1 MKIDYNK
8 IPLYAKRFKTPAGY
22 KYQTIYEHTWE
33 LLNNMDILFR
43 EYSAEIED
51 GLKKLNIDIEKFK
64 YLLKLAAIY
73 HDLGKANLLFQAK
86 IRDKQKNKE
95 VPRDKTL
102 SREVPHNFLSLVFVD
117 VNKIAED
124 IKNHNFTNSEWDTL
138 LYTIAFSHDREF
150 DCNIY
155 NIDYFKNYIEKGV
168 IHFLNNPDLY
178 WFLNFISG
186 SIDKDKII
194 KNTNFF
200 WKKIKQFKI
209 KMLEEILN
217 FEEYNTQFK
226 VLLKGFLHRLDHASS
241 ALVTVEEERIDDFPK
256 KVELYLKEKG
266 NFSNFKEFQMK
277 AVELSDKNVIL
288 FAPTGSGKTEF
299 GLNWAQKG
307 KLIYTLPIRVSI
319 NAMYE
324 RFIRI
329 FGEGRVGILHSD
341 NFLFLLN
348 DEEKYNSDEEIEV
361 LFNNLNLSKN
371 LSLPII
377 VTTGDQIFTSALKWP
392 GFEKIY
398 SLFLYSKLVIDEPQ
412 SYSPESLA
420 IIIKTLEEVSYLNG
434 KFCLMSATINPIIF
448 NYFGDKIEY
457 LQAYSDNEL
466 KNRFS
471 HIISIRD
478 NSILESI
485 DEIIKEAK
493 TKNVLVICNT
503 VKRAQEV
510 FKAVKEEL
518 KNSKELIKVELLHS
532 RFIEKERRRKE
543 LAVLN
548 GKDLNSIFISTQIV
562 EASLDIDFD
571 MLFTEISSADSIL
584 QRMGRV
590 YRKRQYNSKTPN
602 IVIFTKDISGIGR
615 VYEED
620 ITKRTIDY
628 LKNFDGLYL
637 SEYDKKVLNE
647 YVYDLKE
654 IKETRFMKKFNKTYD
669 ILKYGYRSENKSEA
683 QKIFRD
689 VFTVNAIPKSI
700 YDENFEKLLGYLEKL
715 NEKNL
720 KPAEK
725 IKLIS
730 NIRDYTVS
738 APGYLLP
745 KSGAS
750 VFDSDLGIF
759 IVNHNYDEQLGL
771 ISDEDDPNN
780 YIL

>member
-22 KYQTIYEHTWE
+22 EYQTIYEHTWE
-33 LLNNMDILFR
+33 LLNNMDILFK
-43 EYSAEIED
+43 EYSVEIED

-64 YLLKLAAIY
+64 YLLKLAAVY
-73 HDLGKANLLFQAK
+73 HDLGKANLMFQAK
-86 IRDKQKNKE
+86 IRDKQKNNE
-95 VPRDKTL
+95 VPRDNTL
-102 SREVPHNFLSLVFVD
+102 SREVPHNFLSLTFVD
-117 VNKIAED
+117 IYKIKED
-124 IKNHNFTNSEWDTL
+124 IKNNKLTQDDCNALF
-138 LYTIAFSHDREF
+138 YTIAFSHDREF

-155 NIDYFKNYIEKGV
+155 NIDYFKKYIEKGV

-178 WFLNFISG
+178 WFLNFTSG

-194 KNTNFF
+194 KNANFF
-200 WKKIKQFKI
+200 WKIIDQFRRE
-209 KMLEEILN
+209 MLKEVIN
-217 FEEYNTQFK
+217 FQDGNTQFK
-226 VLLKGFLHRLDHASS
+226 VLLKGFLHRIDHASS

-266 NFSNFKEFQMK
+266 NFSNFKEFQKK

-341 NFLFLLN
+341 NFLFLL
-348 DEEKYNSDEEIEV
+348 DEEKYNSDEEMQA
-361 LFNNLNLSKN
+361 LFNNLNLAKN
-371 LSLPII
+371 LSLPVI

-420 IIIKTLEEVSYLNG
+420 IIIKTLEEASYLNG

-457 LQAYSDNEL
+457 LQAYSDDEL
-466 KNRFS
+466 KNRCS

-478 NSILESI
+478 NTILESI
-485 DEIIKEAK
+485 DEIIQEAK

-532 RFIEKERRRKE
+532 RFIEKERKRKE
-543 LAVLN
+543 LTVLD
-548 GKDLNSIFISTQIV
+548 GKDSNSIFISTQIV

-571 MLFTEISSADSIL
+571 MLFTEISCADSLL

-590 YRKRQYNSKTPN
+590 YRKRQYNSRNPN
-602 IVIFTKDISGIGR
+602 IVIFIKDISGIGR
-615 VYEED
+615 IYEEE

-628 LKNFDGLYL
+628 LKNFDGFSLT
-637 SEYDKKVLNE
+637 EYDKKVLNE

-654 IKETRFMKKFNKTYD
+654 IKETKFMKKFNKTYD
-669 ILKYGYRSENKSEA
+669 ILKYGYRSENKFEA

-689 VFTVNAIPKSI
+689 VFTVNAIPISI
-700 YDENFEKLLGYLEKL
+700 YNENYNKLLSYLEKL

-720 KPAEK
+720 KPVEK

-730 NIRDYTVS
+730 NIRDYTVNT
-738 APGYLLP
+738 PGYLLP

-750 VFDSDLGIF
+750 VFNKDLGIF
-759 IVNHNYDEQLGL
+759 IVNYNYDEQLGL
-771 ISDEDDPNN
+771 ISEEDDANN